1 MLEFGTDGIRG
12 VANVELSPEI
22 ALGLGFVVAEYFGGS
37 RVLMGRDTR
46 ISGEMLGSA
55 FTAGVTSA
63 GVDVGDLGVF
73 PTGGVAFAARHFGEP
88 AAVIS
93 ASHNPY
99 LDNGIKI
106 FSSKGRKLSEDAERT
121 IENRLTEVL
130 SGGHRAREPK
140 VGRVSRIDLGDTY
153 LAHIVSSSGGRGPE
167 NVKVVLDC
175 AHGAA
180 FSLGPRLIRELGC
193 SDLVVIGDGPDG
205 TNINHGVGSTHLNAL
220 RSAVLAHKAD
230 LGLAFDGDADRLL
243 CIDETGSIV
252 DGDHLMAIFARD
264 LKSSDLLNGDAV
276 VATVMSN
283 LGLELALAK
292 DGVSLVRTAVGDKYV
307 TERLEE
313 GGFSLGGE
321 QSGHIVF
328 PAHASTGDGLLTAA
342 KLLSLI
348 GRTGLGFAELARSA
362 MTSLPQRLRSVSVES
377 PKAWVNRPEVLAAV
391 SEVEESLGNQGRVLV
406 RPSGTEPVVRVM
418 VEASSIDEAERCVD
432 LICKVLQSAGESLP
446 NPTL

>member
-37 RVLMGRDTR
+37 RVLIGRDTR

-73 PTGGVAFAARHFGEP
+73 PTGGVAFAARHFAEP

-106 FSSKGRKLSEDAERT
+106 FSPEGRKLSEDAERA

-130 SGGHRAREPK
+130 SGGHRTREPK
-140 VGRVSRIDLGDTY
+140 VGRVSRVDLGDTY
-153 LAHIVSSSGGRGPE
+153 LSHIASSSGGRGPRD
-167 NVKVVLDC
+167 VRVVLDC

-180 FSLGPRLIRELGC
+180 FALGPKLLRELGC
-193 SDLVVIGDGPDG
+193 SDLVVIGETPDG
-205 TNINHGVGSTHLNAL
+205 TNINHMVGSTHLETL
-220 RSAVLAHKAD
+220 RAAVLAHKAE

-252 DGDHLMAIFARD
+252 DGDHLMAIFARE
-264 LKSSDLLNGDAV
+264 LKSSNLLQGDSV

-292 DGVSLVRTAVGDKYV
+292 DGITLIRTAVGDKYV
-307 TERLEE
+307 TERLEA

-342 KLLSLI
+342 KLLSLM
-348 GRTGLGFAELARSA
+348 GRTGKGFAELARTA
-362 MTSLPQRLRSVSVES
+362 MTPLPQLLRSISVKSPRDSVS
-377 PKAWVNRPEVLAAV
+377 RPEVLAAV
-391 SEVEESLGNQGRVLV
+391 SEVEESLGSQGRVLV

-418 VEASSIDEAERCVD
+418 VEAASTNEAERCVD
-432 LICKVLQSAGESLP
+432 LICKVLEGVEGSSV